1 MVCVA
6 AALCPPMAQNEWAS
20 VNSLTENES
29 GCFYYGVCPSLR
41 ALLHKRAFSFTV
53 LKRNLEYC
61 STIKV
66 R

>member
-6 AALCPPMAQNEWAS
+6 AALCPPMAQNEWTS
-20 VNSLTENES
+20 SLTENES

-53 LKRNLEYC
+53 LKRNLECC
-61 STIKV
+61 SKIKA